1 MSSAS
6 DTLHCVVRAPRD
18 GEALALALA
27 TAVAGDVI
35 LLMQDGVLAAVSP
48 NVPLPPGV
56 RGFVLEADLA
66 RRGMTRAA
74 DSSFLAID
82 ASGFVA
88 LAAGALR
95 QVCWA

>member
-1 MSSAS
+1 MPGAANPTG
-6 DTLHCVVRAPRD
+6 TL
-18 GEALALALA
+18 
-27 TAVAGDVI
+27 
-35 LLMQDGVLAAVSP
+35 
-48 NVPLPPGV
+48 
-56 RGFVLEADLA
+56 FDLA

-88 LAAGALR
+88 LAAGTLR